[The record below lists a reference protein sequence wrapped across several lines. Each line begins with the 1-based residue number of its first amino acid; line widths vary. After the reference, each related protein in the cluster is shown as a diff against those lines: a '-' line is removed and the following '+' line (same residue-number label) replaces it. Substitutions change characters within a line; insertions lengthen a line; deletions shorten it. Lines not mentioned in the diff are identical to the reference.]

1 MKNHFGFFG
10 IKVDLARIN
19 CSFLHNTTQHN
30 SSELSKTSISYSH
43 LNKMKILLLSSLLIL
58 LCQASLAMQAPRRGL
73 DYLNSFSSDPSI
85 HHGSHS
91 VTSEESSSED
101 FMEVRPAS
109 TSSFKKKSTNTTAS
123 SGNASYKD
131 YLESLLEKTPRGGG
145 GGGSVEHGAKP
156 VANMEDDSFSIEDL
170 FQQHAPHLQISD
182 NPQQL
187 KVLQHHYWNEFGR
200 HVSLHEVMRDYS
212 DTAVLHTV
220 LDGVPTSYTRDQIPQ
235 AFRALYRLL
244 PHDETHLEFEH
255 IAVNHDHAQVVWK
268 ARLAN
273 GDRMRGTDSFAFSR
287 HDGSNQIEHQTTVA
301 LTWNEE

>member
-1 MKNHFGFFG
+1 
-10 IKVDLARIN
+10 
-19 CSFLHNTTQHN
+19 
-30 SSELSKTSISYSH
+30 
-43 LNKMKILLLSSLLIL
+43 
-58 LCQASLAMQAPRRGL
+58 MQAPRRGL